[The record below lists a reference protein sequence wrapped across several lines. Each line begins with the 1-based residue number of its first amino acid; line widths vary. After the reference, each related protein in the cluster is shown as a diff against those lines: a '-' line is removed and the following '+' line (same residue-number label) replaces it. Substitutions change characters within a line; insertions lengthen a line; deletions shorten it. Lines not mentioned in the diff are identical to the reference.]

1 MGQALRIFLKNESI
15 PDPDLLVRECWNSSP
30 FSLGTY
36 CSEGLKASGKTF
48 DIIAEPLPSSTN
60 PRLIFAGEATTAE
73 HYSFAHG
80 AMGTGISAAQKVIQ
94 LLYSL

>member
-1 MGQALRIFLKNESI
+1 MKILVEMKI
-15 PDPDLLVRECWNSSP
+15 PRLTFKECWNSSP

-80 AMGTGISAAQKVIQ
+80 AMGTGISAAQKVIE
-94 LLYSL
+94 LL

>member
-30 FSLGTY
+30 LSLGTY
-36 CSEGLKASGKTF
+36 CSEGLKASGETF
-48 DIIAEPLPSSTN
+48 DIIAEPLPSPTN

-94 LLYSL
+94 LLYGL

>member
-15 PDPDLLVRECWNSSP
+15 PDPDFLARECWNSSP

-36 CSEGLKASGKTF
+36 CSEGLKATGKTF
-48 DIIAEPLPSSTN
+48 DIIAEPLPSPTN
-60 PRLIFAGEATTAE
+60 PRLIFAGEATTAK

-80 AMGTGISAAQKVIQ
+80 AMGTGISTAQ
-94 LLYSL
+94 